1 MRETNITGWRKS
13 CHAAVQHDDSL
24 VESIRSWITYP
35 NLSNNK
41 QNTELKNILVLF
53 DADWD
58 QSQLAKAAEDQTS
71 PHYHFFYEG
80 FDLFSFPSNVQLL
93 TFNIF
98 TFVDKLA
105 KKYRHAKLA
114 GIISSNEQFGA
125 LAGALLAKKMGLP
138 GPDPKA
144 LIAAQHKYIAR
155 RILEQEVPE
164 ANVAFHVFPYTFKSA
179 AEIPLKFPYF
189 VKPVKAAYSVLARR
203 VDSFA
208 ELQQH
213 MTFHPWEQYIIKRLV
228 RPFNDVVKKLTD
240 FDVDAHWMIAEEL
253 IDGQQINVDGV
264 VIEGEIHILGII
276 DAVMYP
282 GTDQFMRFEYPTRLP
297 PAPALRAR
305 DTARRIVQ
313 ALGLDHGLFN
323 VEMRV
328 CRESGECRLIE
339 VNPRM
344 AAQFS
349 DLYEKVDGINLHDVA
364 LKIATGE
371 APDLTPARG
380 KYNVAT
386 SFVFRKFDG
395 TALANPPS
403 REKLTWLKEFDPDA
417 FLAMFIKSGS
427 GLKREMKWLGSHRYA
442 TLNMGGESEQH
453 LSGKFLMVKQTLGFE
468 TG

>member
-1 MRETNITGWRKS
+1 M
-13 CHAAVQHDDSL
+13 
-24 VESIRSWITYP
+24 
-35 NLSNNK
+35 
-41 QNTELKNILVLF
+41 LF

-71 PHYHFFYEG
+71 PSYKFFYEG
-80 FDLFSFPSNVQLL
+80 FDLFSFPGNARLL
-93 TFNIF
+93 TFDVF
-98 TFVDKLA
+98 KFVDKLA
-105 KKYRHAKLA
+105 KKYRSENLA

-125 LAGALLAKKMGLP
+125 LAGALLARKLGLP

-155 RILEQEVPE
+155 RILQQEVPE
-164 ANVAFHVFPYTFKSA
+164 ANVAFHVFPYTFRSA
-179 AEIPLKFPYF
+179 EEIPLKFPYY

-228 RPFNDVVKKLTD
+228 RPFNDVVRKLTD

-264 VIEGEIHILGII
+264 VINGEIHILGII

-282 GTDQFMRFEYPTRLP
+282 GTDQFMRFEYPSRLP
-297 PAPALRAR
+297 PDHDQRAR
-305 DTARRIVQ
+305 ETAKRIVR

-328 CRESGECRLIE
+328 CNETGECRLIE

-371 APDLTPARG
+371 TPNLVSGRG
-380 KYNVAT
+380 KYKVAS

-395 TALANPPS
+395 TPLTNPPCH
-403 REKLTWLKEFDPDA
+403 EKLGWLREFDPDA
-417 FLAMFIKSGS
+417 FLALFVKTGG

-453 LSGKFLMVKQTLGFE
+453 LLDKFHLVKQTLEFE

>member
-1 MRETNITGWRKS
+1 MKFVGRIHSRRGNVL
-13 CHAAVQHDDSL
+13 HFML
-24 VESIRSWITYP
+24 SID
-35 NLSNNK
+35 NNK
-41 QNTELKNILVLF
+41 QETELKNILVLF

-58 QSQLAKAAEDQTS
+58 QSQLAKAAEEDAN
-71 PHYHFFYEG
+71 PRYHFFYEG
-80 FDLFSFPSNVQLL
+80 FDLFSFPSNARLL

-98 TFVDKLA
+98 KFVDKLA
-105 KKYRHAKLA
+105 RKYRSAHLA

-125 LAGALLAKKMGLP
+125 LVGALLAKKMGLP

-144 LIAAQHKYIAR
+144 LIAAQHKYVAR
-155 RILEQEVPE
+155 RILAQHLPE
-164 ANVAFHVFPYTFKSA
+164 ANVAYHAFPYTFSSPD
-179 AEIPLKFPYF
+179 EIPLKYPFY

-208 ELQQH
+208 QLKQH

-228 RPFNDVVKKLTD
+228 RPFNDVVKQITD

-264 VIEGEIHILGII
+264 VIDGEIHILGII

-297 PAPALRAR
+297 ADHAARAR
-305 DTARRIVQ
+305 DTAKRIVQ

-323 VEMRV
+323 VELRV
-328 CRESGECRLIE
+328 CASTGQARLIE

-371 APDLTPARG
+371 KPDLRAGRG
-380 KYNVAT
+380 RYKVAT

-395 TALANPPS
+395 SPLLNPPS
-403 REKLTWLKEFDPDA
+403 SEKLSWLKEFDPDA
-417 FLAMFIKSGS
+417 FLAMFIKTGG

-453 LSGKFLMVKQTLGFE
+453 LLDKFNAVKLRLEFE

>member
-1 MRETNITGWRKS
+1 M
-13 CHAAVQHDDSL
+13 
-24 VESIRSWITYP
+24 
-35 NLSNNK
+35 
-41 QNTELKNILVLF
+41 LF
-53 DADWD
+53 DTDWD
-58 QSQLAKAAEDQTS
+58 QSQLEKAAEDQTS
-71 PHYHFFYEG
+71 PSYKFFYEG
-80 FDLFSFPSNVQLL
+80 FDLFSFPGNARLL
-93 TFNIF
+93 TFDVF
-98 TFVDKLA
+98 KFVDKLA
-105 KKYRHAKLA
+105 KKYRSENLA

-125 LAGALLAKKMGLP
+125 LAGALLARKLGLP

-155 RILEQEVPE
+155 RILQQEVPE
-164 ANVAFHVFPYTFKSA
+164 ANVAFHVFPYTFRSA
-179 AEIPLKFPYF
+179 EEIPLKFPYY

-228 RPFNDVVKKLTD
+228 RPFNDVVRKLTD

-264 VIEGEIHILGII
+264 VINGEIHILGII

-282 GTDQFMRFEYPTRLP
+282 GTDQFMRFEYPSRLP
-297 PAPALRAR
+297 PDRDQRAR
-305 DTARRIVQ
+305 ETAKRIVR

-328 CRESGECRLIE
+328 CNETGECRLIE

-371 APDLTPARG
+371 TPDLASGRG
-380 KYNVAT
+380 KYKVAS

-395 TALANPPS
+395 TPLTNPPGH
-403 REKLTWLKEFDPDA
+403 EKLGWLREFDPDA
-417 FLAMFIKSGS
+417 FLALFVKTGG

-453 LSGKFLMVKQTLGFE
+453 LLEKFHLVKQTLEFE

>member
-1 MRETNITGWRKS
+1 M
-13 CHAAVQHDDSL
+13 
-24 VESIRSWITYP
+24 
-35 NLSNNK
+35 
-41 QNTELKNILVLF
+41 LF

-71 PHYHFFYEG
+71 PSYKFFYEG
-80 FDLFSFPSNVQLL
+80 FDLFSFPGNARLL
-93 TFNIF
+93 TFDVF
-98 TFVDKLA
+98 KFVDKLA
-105 KKYRHAKLA
+105 KKYRSENLA

-125 LAGALLAKKMGLP
+125 LAGALLARKLGLP

-155 RILEQEVPE
+155 RILQQEVPE
-164 ANVAFHVFPYTFKSA
+164 ANVAFHVFPYTFRSA
-179 AEIPLKFPYF
+179 EEIPLKFPYY

-264 VIEGEIHILGII
+264 VIDGEIHILGII

-282 GTDQFMRFEYPTRLP
+282 GTDQFMRFEYPSRLP
-297 PAPALRAR
+297 PDHDQRAR
-305 DTARRIVQ
+305 ETAKRIVR

-328 CRESGECRLIE
+328 CNETGECRLIE

-371 APDLTPARG
+371 TPDLASGRG
-380 KYNVAT
+380 KYKVAS

-395 TALANPPS
+395 TPLTNPPCH
-403 REKLTWLKEFDPDA
+403 EKLGWLREFDPDA
-417 FLAMFIKSGS
+417 FLALFVKTGG

-453 LSGKFLMVKQTLGFE
+453 LLDKFHLVKQTLEFE

>member
-1 MRETNITGWRKS
+1 M
-13 CHAAVQHDDSL
+13 
-24 VESIRSWITYP
+24 
-35 NLSNNK
+35 
-41 QNTELKNILVLF
+41 KNILVLF

-58 QSQLAKAAEDQTS
+58 QSQLAKAAEDETN
-71 PHYHFFYEG
+71 PRYRFFYEG
-80 FDLFSFPSNVQLL
+80 FDLFSFPSNARLL
-93 TFNIF
+93 TFDIF
-98 TFVDKLA
+98 KFVDRLA
-105 KKYRHAKLA
+105 KKYRHANLS
-114 GIISSNEQFGA
+114 GIVSSNEQFGA

-144 LIAAQHKYIAR
+144 LIAAQHKYVAR
-155 RILEQEVPE
+155 RILEQAVPA
-164 ANVAFHVFPYTFKSA
+164 ANVAFHAFPYTFKSA
-179 AEIPLKFPYF
+179 AEIPLKFPFY

-203 VDSFA
+203 VNSFT

-253 IDGQQINVDGV
+253 IDGEQINVDGV
-264 VIEGEIHILGII
+264 VVDGEVHILGII

-297 PAPALRAR
+297 AAHAARAR
-305 DTARRIVQ
+305 DTAKRIVQ

-328 CRESGECRLIE
+328 CRETGECRLIE

-349 DLYEKVDGINLHDVA
+349 DLYEKVDGTNLHDVA

-371 APDLTPARG
+371 TPDLTLACG
-380 KYNVAT
+380 KYKVAT

-395 TALANPPS
+395 TPLANPPGH
-403 REKLTWLKEFDPDA
+403 EKLTWLKEFDPDA
-417 FLAMFIKSGS
+417 FLAMFIKTGG

-453 LSGKFLMVKQTLGFE
+453 LLDKYQTVKQTLGFE

>member
-1 MRETNITGWRKS
+1 MN
-13 CHAAVQHDDSL
+13 
-24 VESIRSWITYP
+24 
-35 NLSNNK
+35 
-41 QNTELKNILVLF
+41 NILVLF

-58 QSQLAKAAEDQTS
+58 QSQLAKAAEAHAS
-71 PHYHFFYEG
+71 PRYNFLYEG

-93 TFNIF
+93 TFDIF
-98 TFVDKLA
+98 RFVDKLA
-105 KKYRHAKLA
+105 RKYQTANLA
-114 GIISSNEQFGA
+114 GIVSSNEQFGA

-138 GPDPKA
+138 GPDPNA

-155 RILEQEVPE
+155 RILEQEFPE

-179 AEIPLKFPYF
+179 AEIPLKFPYY

-213 MTFHPWEQYIIKRLV
+213 MTFHPWEQYIIMRLV

-253 IDGQQINVDGV
+253 IDGLQINVDGV
-264 VIEGEIHILGII
+264 VINGEIHILGII

-282 GTDQFMRFEYPTRLP
+282 GTDQFMRFEYPSRLP
-297 PAPALRAR
+297 PDHDQRAR
-305 DTARRIVQ
+305 ETAKRIVR

-328 CRESGECRLIE
+328 CNETGECRLIE

-371 APDLTPARG
+371 TPDLASGRG
-380 KYNVAT
+380 KYKVAS

-395 TALANPPS
+395 TPLTNPPCH
-403 REKLTWLKEFDPDA
+403 EKLGWLREFDPDA
-417 FLAMFIKSGS
+417 FLALFVKTGA

-453 LSGKFLMVKQTLGFE
+453 LLDKFHLVKQTLEFE

>member
-1 MRETNITGWRKS
+1 M
-13 CHAAVQHDDSL
+13 
-24 VESIRSWITYP
+24 
-35 NLSNNK
+35 
-41 QNTELKNILVLF
+41 LF

-58 QSQLAKAAEDQTS
+58 QSQLEKAAEDQTS
-71 PHYHFFYEG
+71 PSYKFFYEG
-80 FDLFSFPSNVQLL
+80 FDLFSFPGNARLL
-93 TFNIF
+93 TFDVF
-98 TFVDKLA
+98 KFVDKLA
-105 KKYRHAKLA
+105 KKYRSENLA

-125 LAGALLAKKMGLP
+125 LAGALLARKLGLP

-155 RILEQEVPE
+155 RILQQEVPE
-164 ANVAFHVFPYTFKSA
+164 ANVAFHVFPYTFRSA
-179 AEIPLKFPYF
+179 EEIPLKFPYY

-228 RPFNDVVKKLTD
+228 RPFNDVVRKLTD

-264 VIEGEIHILGII
+264 VINGEIHILGII

-282 GTDQFMRFEYPTRLP
+282 GTDQFMRFEYPSRLP
-297 PAPALRAR
+297 PDRDQRAR
-305 DTARRIVQ
+305 ETAKRIVR

-328 CRESGECRLIE
+328 CNETGECRLIE

-371 APDLTPARG
+371 TPDLASGRG
-380 KYNVAT
+380 KYKVAS

-395 TALANPPS
+395 TPLTNPPGH
-403 REKLTWLKEFDPDA
+403 EKLGWLREFDPDA
-417 FLAMFIKSGS
+417 FLALFVKTGG

-442 TLNMGGESEQH
+442 TLNMGGDSEQH
-453 LSGKFLMVKQTLGFE
+453 LLDKFHLVKQTMEFE

>member
-1 MRETNITGWRKS
+1 M
-13 CHAAVQHDDSL
+13 
-24 VESIRSWITYP
+24 
-35 NLSNNK
+35 
-41 QNTELKNILVLF
+41 LF

-58 QSQLAKAAEDQTS
+58 QSQLEKAAEDQTS
-71 PHYHFFYEG
+71 PSYKFFYEG
-80 FDLFSFPSNVQLL
+80 FDLFSFPGNARLL
-93 TFNIF
+93 TFDVF
-98 TFVDKLA
+98 KFVDKLA
-105 KKYRHAKLA
+105 KKYRSENLA

-125 LAGALLAKKMGLP
+125 LAGALLARKLGLP

-155 RILEQEVPE
+155 RILQQEVPE
-164 ANVAFHVFPYTFKSA
+164 ANVAFHVFPYTFRSA
-179 AEIPLKFPYF
+179 EEIPLKFPYY

-228 RPFNDVVKKLTD
+228 RPFNDVVRKLTD

-264 VIEGEIHILGII
+264 VINGEIHILGII

-282 GTDQFMRFEYPTRLP
+282 GTDQFMRFEYPSRLP
-297 PAPALRAR
+297 PARDQHAR
-305 DTARRIVQ
+305 ETAKRIMH

-323 VEMRV
+323 VEMRI
-328 CRESGECRLIE
+328 CNETGECRLIE

-371 APDLTPARG
+371 TPDLASGRG
-380 KYNVAT
+380 KYKVAS

-395 TALANPPS
+395 TPLTNPPGH
-403 REKLTWLKEFDPDA
+403 EKLGWLREFDPDA
-417 FLAMFIKSGS
+417 FLALFVKTGG

-442 TLNMGGESEQH
+442 TLNMGGDSEQH
-453 LSGKFLMVKQTLGFE
+453 LLDKFHLVKQTLEFE

>member
-1 MRETNITGWRKS
+1 MQ
-13 CHAAVQHDDSL
+13 HAISL
-24 VESIRSWITYP
+24 LESVCDPAPYST
-35 NLSNNK
+35 LSNNNK
-41 QNTELKNILVLF
+41 DAQLKNILVLF

-58 QSQLAKAAEDQTS
+58 QSQLAKAAADETR
-71 PHYHFFYEG
+71 PHYRFFYEG
-80 FDLFSFPSNVQLL
+80 FDLFSFPSNARLL
-93 TFNIF
+93 TFDIF
-98 TFVDKLA
+98 KFVDKLA
-105 KKYRHAKLA
+105 DKYRHAKIS
-114 GIISSNEQFGA
+114 GIVSSNEQFGA

-138 GPDPKA
+138 GPDPKG
-144 LIAAQHKYIAR
+144 LIAAQHKYVAR
-155 RILEQEVPE
+155 RILASEVPE
-164 ANVAFHVFPYTFKSA
+164 ANVSFHVFPYTFQTA
-179 AEIPLKFPYF
+179 AEIPLKFPFY

-240 FDVDAHWMIAEEL
+240 FEVDAHWMIAEEL

-264 VIEGEIHILGII
+264 VVDGEIHILGLI

-297 PAPALRAR
+297 PAHAARAR
-305 DTARRIVQ
+305 ETASRIVH

-328 CRESGECRLIE
+328 CAETGQCRLIE

-364 LKIATGE
+364 LKIATGA
-371 APDLTPARG
+371 APELNSACG
-380 KYNVAT
+380 KYKVAT

-395 TALANPPS
+395 TALTNPPTH
-403 REKLTWLKEFDPDA
+403 EKLAWLKEFDPDA
-417 FLAMFIKSGS
+417 FLAMFIKTGG

-442 TLNMGGESEQH
+442 TLNMGGESAQH
-453 LSGKFLMVKQTLGFE
+453 LLDKFHLVKQRFGFD
-468 TG
+468 TK

>member
-1 MRETNITGWRKS
+1 M
-13 CHAAVQHDDSL
+13 
-24 VESIRSWITYP
+24 
-35 NLSNNK
+35 
-41 QNTELKNILVLF
+41 LF

-58 QSQLAKAAEDQTS
+58 QSQLEKAAEDQTS
-71 PHYHFFYEG
+71 PSYKFFYEG
-80 FDLFSFPSNVQLL
+80 FDLFSFPGNARLL
-93 TFNIF
+93 TFDVF
-98 TFVDKLA
+98 KFVDKLA
-105 KKYRHAKLA
+105 KKYRSENLA

-125 LAGALLAKKMGLP
+125 LAGALLARKLGLP

-155 RILEQEVPE
+155 RILQQEVPE
-164 ANVAFHVFPYTFKSA
+164 ANVAFHVFPYTFRSA
-179 AEIPLKFPYF
+179 EEIPLKFPYY

-228 RPFNDVVKKLTD
+228 RPFNDVVRKLTD

-264 VIEGEIHILGII
+264 VINGEIHILGII

-282 GTDQFMRFEYPTRLP
+282 GTDQFMRFEYPSRLP
-297 PAPALRAR
+297 PDRDQRAR
-305 DTARRIVQ
+305 ETAKRIVR

-328 CRESGECRLIE
+328 CNETGECRLIE

-371 APDLTPARG
+371 TPDLASGRG
-380 KYNVAT
+380 KYTVAS

-395 TALANPPS
+395 TPLTNPPCH
-403 REKLTWLKEFDPDA
+403 EKLGWLREFDPDA
-417 FLAMFIKSGS
+417 FLALFVKTGA

-453 LSGKFLMVKQTLGFE
+453 LLDKFHLVKQTLEFE

>member
-1 MRETNITGWRKS
+1 M
-13 CHAAVQHDDSL
+13 
-24 VESIRSWITYP
+24 
-35 NLSNNK
+35 
-41 QNTELKNILVLF
+41 LF

-58 QSQLAKAAEDQTS
+58 QSQLEKAAEDQTS
-71 PHYHFFYEG
+71 PSYKFFYEG
-80 FDLFSFPSNVQLL
+80 FDLFSFPGNARLL
-93 TFNIF
+93 TFDVF
-98 TFVDKLA
+98 KFVDKLA
-105 KKYRHAKLA
+105 KKYRSENLA

-125 LAGALLAKKMGLP
+125 LAGALLARKLGLP

-155 RILEQEVPE
+155 RILQQEVPE
-164 ANVAFHVFPYTFKSA
+164 ANVAFHVFPYTFRSA
-179 AEIPLKFPYF
+179 EEIPLKFPYY

-228 RPFNDVVKKLTD
+228 RPFNDVVRKLTD

-264 VIEGEIHILGII
+264 VINGEIHILGII

-282 GTDQFMRFEYPTRLP
+282 GTDQFMRFEYPSRLP
-297 PAPALRAR
+297 PDRDQRAR
-305 DTARRIVQ
+305 ETAKRIVR

-328 CRESGECRLIE
+328 CNETGECRLIE

-371 APDLTPARG
+371 TPDLASGRG
-380 KYNVAT
+380 KYKVAS

-395 TALANPPS
+395 TPLTNPPGH
-403 REKLTWLKEFDPDA
+403 EKLGWLREFDPDA
-417 FLAMFIKSGS
+417 FLALFVKTGG

-442 TLNMGGESEQH
+442 TLNMGGDSEQH
-453 LSGKFLMVKQTLGFE
+453 LLDKFHLVKQTLEFE

>member
-1 MRETNITGWRKS
+1 M
-13 CHAAVQHDDSL
+13 
-24 VESIRSWITYP
+24 
-35 NLSNNK
+35 
-41 QNTELKNILVLF
+41 LF

-58 QSQLAKAAEDQTS
+58 QSQLAKAAEDQAS
-71 PHYHFFYEG
+71 PTYKFFYEG
-80 FDLFSFPSNVQLL
+80 FDLFSFPGNARLL
-93 TFNIF
+93 TFDVF
-98 TFVDKLA
+98 KFVDKLA
-105 KKYRHAKLA
+105 KKYRSENLA

-125 LAGALLAKKMGLP
+125 LAGALLARKLGLP

-155 RILEQEVPE
+155 RILQQEVPE
-164 ANVAFHVFPYTFKSA
+164 ANVAFHVFPYTFRSA
-179 AEIPLKFPYF
+179 EEIPLKFPYY

-264 VIEGEIHILGII
+264 VINGEIHILGII

-282 GTDQFMRFEYPTRLP
+282 GTDQFMRFEYPSRLP
-297 PAPALRAR
+297 PDHDQRAR
-305 DTARRIVQ
+305 ETAKRIVR

-328 CRESGECRLIE
+328 CNETGECRLIE

-371 APDLTPARG
+371 TPDLASGRG
-380 KYNVAT
+380 KYKVAS

-395 TALANPPS
+395 TPLTNPPGH
-403 REKLTWLKEFDPDA
+403 EKLGWLREFDPDA
-417 FLAMFIKSGS
+417 FLALFVKTGA

-453 LSGKFLMVKQTLGFE
+453 LLDKFHLVKQTLEFE

>member
-1 MRETNITGWRKS
+1 M
-13 CHAAVQHDDSL
+13 
-24 VESIRSWITYP
+24 
-35 NLSNNK
+35 
-41 QNTELKNILVLF
+41 LF

-58 QSQLAKAAEDQTS
+58 QSQLEKAAEDQTS
-71 PHYHFFYEG
+71 PSYKFFYEG
-80 FDLFSFPSNVQLL
+80 FDLFSFPGNARLL
-93 TFNIF
+93 TFDVF
-98 TFVDKLA
+98 KFVDKLA
-105 KKYRHAKLA
+105 KKYRSENLA

-125 LAGALLAKKMGLP
+125 LAGALLARKLGLP

-155 RILEQEVPE
+155 RILQQEVPE
-164 ANVAFHVFPYTFKSA
+164 ANVAFHVFPYTFRSA
-179 AEIPLKFPYF
+179 EEIPLKFPYY

-228 RPFNDVVKKLTD
+228 RPFNDVVRKLTD

-264 VIEGEIHILGII
+264 VINGEIHILGII

-282 GTDQFMRFEYPTRLP
+282 GTDQFMRFEYPSRLP
-297 PAPALRAR
+297 PDRDQRAR
-305 DTARRIVQ
+305 ETAKRIVR

-328 CRESGECRLIE
+328 CNETGECRLIE

-371 APDLTPARG
+371 TPDLASGRG
-380 KYNVAT
+380 KYKVAS

-395 TALANPPS
+395 TPLTNPPGH
-403 REKLTWLKEFDPDA
+403 EKLGWLREFDPDA
-417 FLAMFIKSGS
+417 FLALFVKTGG

-442 TLNMGGESEQH
+442 TLNMGGDSEQH
-453 LSGKFLMVKQTLGFE
+453 LLEKFHLVKQTLEFE

>member
-1 MRETNITGWRKS
+1 MQ
-13 CHAAVQHDDSL
+13 HAISL
-24 VESIRSWITYP
+24 LESDCDPAPYST
-35 NLSNNK
+35 LSSNNK
-41 QNTELKNILVLF
+41 ETPLKNILVLF

-58 QSQLAKAAEDQTS
+58 QSQLAKAAADETR
-71 PHYHFFYEG
+71 PHYRFFYEG
-80 FDLFSFPSNVQLL
+80 FDLFSFPSNARLL
-93 TFNIF
+93 TFDIF
-98 TFVDKLA
+98 KFVDKLA
-105 KKYRHAKLA
+105 KKYRHANLS
-114 GIISSNEQFGA
+114 GIVSSNEQFGA

-144 LIAAQHKYIAR
+144 LIAAQHKYVAR
-155 RILEQEVPE
+155 RILAAEVPE
-164 ANVAFHVFPYTFKSA
+164 ANVAFHVFPYTFRSA
-179 AEIPLKFPYF
+179 AEIPLRFPYY

-203 VDSFA
+203 VDSFR
-208 ELQQH
+208 ELQDH

-264 VIEGEIHILGII
+264 VVDGEIHILGII

-282 GTDQFMRFEYPTRLP
+282 GTDQFLRFEYPTRLP
-297 PAPALRAR
+297 PAQATRAR
-305 DTARRIVQ
+305 DTAKRIVR

-328 CRESGECRLIE
+328 CKDSGECRLIE

-364 LKIATGE
+364 LKLAIGE
-371 APDLTPARG
+371 APDLTPAQGRY
-380 KYNVAT
+380 KVAT

-395 TALANPPS
+395 TALANPPTH
-403 REKLTWLKEFDPDA
+403 EKLAWLKEFDPDA
-417 FLAMFIKSGS
+417 FLAMFIKTGG

-453 LSGKFLMVKQTLGFE
+453 LLDKFHLVKQTMEFE